1 MHKRSK
7 FHITHNQFSRLFKR
21 WYIYFILL
29 LIYVPLIFI
38 IILSFNGQTDRGN
51 INLNFNTPTTINY
64 FALFQDNEFINAILN
79 SILLSA
85 VVVPL
90 AMIIAIMTTFGMWR
104 TRPFQTKGVL
114 MSANLTIIN
123 PDAIT
128 GISLALLFAST
139 WIPLGFNLGFFTVAL
154 AHISF
159 CAPYAIITLYPRMC
173 KMRINQV
180 LASYDLGHSKMYTFW
195 KIVVPYLMPAIISAT
210 AIVLATSLDDF
221 IITNLVNGSFQ
232 TIGTLMYNTRK
243 GIKAW
248 VVTFGAF
255 VVIITLLI
263 IVIGGFSKYL
273 KNNKTKK
280 MLDRE

>member
-1 MHKRSK
+1 M
-7 FHITHNQFSRLFKR
+7 
-21 WYIYFILL
+21 